1 MDTGF
6 DRAELTEAIEE
17 MTPDQAVKMTRE
29 LCARLAAEGAFHGN
43 IWPGSVSIDED
54 GRAFLGEGS
63 DAPVSQ
69 RTAAQVEF
77 LSPEYFWDGE
87 GSLASDVYSLG
98 LLLYAGC
105 NGGYLPFQPK
115 GGALTQKD
123 RSAALRKRMK
133 GEALTVPS
141 GVSEELG
148 AVLQKALAYEPED
161 RYVDPAALLVALGAT
176 DEALPSAPDI
186 SEASAEDSPAP
197 PEFSAEEVPAEVLS
211 AAAIPAEELSEAAP
225 AEPKPAEKT
234 PAGKKS
240 GKKSAR
246 KPAEKKPAPVPEK
259 PAEPKPAEKMPAPVP
274 EKSAEPAVKRTK
286 PEVRP
291 AEPEVKLT
299 EPEMKPA
306 EPEKKYTVQKDFDRK
321 TAWKEPAAAPA
332 SRKKKKAS
340 PVLTILS
347 ILATAAVIVLLAY
360 FLLRYDPSVK
370 RSGVPEVSAEV
381 SEPVVVLPAESPEA
395 TEPPQAEEI
404 HTATADELMGG
415 EEETEPTAAPEE
427 PAPEESVTG
436 SASIDGMDVTPVGGT
451 VYVTGSGVNLR
462 SGPGTSYAVSTTL
475 SRGTKLNRT
484 GAVNGWTQ
492 VQYDGAEYYV
502 SSSLV
507 STIDPTGGEGEEAIV
522 TPAPSAPPA
531 AAPAANTS
539 GGSAYTVTEGSGTLT
554 VTSDV
559 NVRSGPG
566 TGYSVLG
573 IARAGQTLTATGS
586 AEDGKWYRVTYDGK
600 TGYVN
605 RKLVNAS
612 GFTAGAAAGTPAPA
626 ATSGTLEVI
635 ADVNIRS
642 GPGTGYSIL
651 NTAKA
656 GETLEFVS
664 HTASN
669 WYEVKQ
675 GDTTGYVAGNF
686 VREK

>member
-6 DRAELTEAIEE
+6 DRAELTEAIEG

-29 LCARLAAEGAFHGN
+29 LCARLAAEGSFHGN

-54 GRAFLGEGS
+54 GRALLGEGS
-63 DAPVSQ
+63 DVPASQ

-87 GSLASDVYSLG
+87 GTPASDVYSLG

-105 NGGYLPFQPK
+105 NGGFLPFQPK

-133 GEALTVPS
+133 GEPMSVPA
-141 GVSEELG
+141 GVSGELG
-148 AVLQKALAYEPED
+148 AVLKKALAYEPEE
-161 RYVDPAALLVALGAT
+161 RYADPAAFLAALNTT
-176 DEALPSAPDI
+176 DEALPAAVP
-186 SEASAEDSPAP
+186 
-197 PEFSAEEVPAEVLS
+197 AEETPAASETPSEEIPAEVLS
-211 AAAIPAEELSEAAP
+211 AAVLPAEELSSPAAAP
-225 AEPKPAEKT
+225 AEPKPAAKK
-234 PAGKKS
+234 PSGKKS
-240 GKKSAR
+240 GR
-246 KPAEKKPAPVPEK
+246 KNDRKAAEKKPAPVPEK
-259 PAEPKPAEKMPAPVP
+259 PAEK
-274 EKSAEPAVKRTK
+274 
-286 PEVRP
+286 
-291 AEPEVKLT
+291 
-299 EPEMKPA
+299 KPA
-306 EPEKKYTVQKDFDRK
+306 EPEKKYTVQKDFDKKAARK
-321 TAWKEPAAAPA
+321 EASAAPA

-340 PVLTILS
+340 PALVILS
-347 ILATAAVIVLLAY
+347 LVATAAVIVMLCY
-360 FLLRYDPSVK
+360 FLLKTDPLS
-370 RSGVPEVSAEV
+370 RSAGVPEVSTAV
-381 SEPVVVLPAESPEA
+381 EPVVVLPAEAPEA
-395 TEPPQAEEI
+395 TEPPQAEEV
-404 HTATADELMGG
+404 HVATADELMGG
-415 EEETEPTAAPEE
+415 EEETEPTAAP
-427 PAPEESVTG
+427 AAESELDENVTG
-436 SASIDGMDVTPVGGT
+436 SPSIDGMEVTPVGGT

-475 SRGTKLNRT
+475 SRGTKLVRT
-484 GAVNGWTQ
+484 GTVNGWTQ

-502 SSSLV
+502 SSSLI
-507 STIDPTGGEGEEAIV
+507 STVDPTGGEGEDAIV
-522 TPAPSAPPA
+522 TPAPT

-539 GGSAYTVTEGSGTLT
+539 GGSAYTVTDGSGTLT

-573 IARAGQTLTATGS
+573 VAKAGQTLTATGT
-586 AEDGKWYRVTYDGK
+586 AEDGKWYRVNYDGK

-612 GFTAGAAAGTPAPA
+612 GYSAGTSTSTPAPA

-635 ADVNIRS
+635 SDVNIRS

-651 NTAKA
+651 TTAKA

-675 GDTTGYVAGNF
+675 GDQTGYVAGNL